1 MKYGLYAM
9 RDSATRQFLSITTDI
24 TNDSAMRNF
33 DFAISQT
40 AQLKFR
46 PSDFALYRIGTYD
59 TLSGEIETQQP
70 ECLRLGTESEVYISG
85 IQDNYGTSEDSE

>member
-9 RDSATRQFLSITTDI
+9 RDSATRQFLSITTDQ

-33 DFAISQT
+33 DFAICQT
-40 AQLKFR
+40 AQLRFR

-59 TLSGEIETQQP
+59 TESGQIETQQP
-70 ECLRLGTESEVYISG
+70 ECLRTGSESEVYIDG
-85 IQDNYGTSEDSE
+85 IQNNYGSSEDRE

>member
-9 RDSATRQFLSITTDI
+9 RDSATRQFLSITTDS

-40 AQLKFR
+40 AQLRFR

-70 ECLRLGTESEVYISG
+70 ECLRLGTESEVYIDG
-85 IQDNYGTSEDSE
+85 IQNNIRPSEDSE